1 MFKIGDLV
9 LLHPED
15 PDFSYKGIIT
25 KIYIEDVEVRV
36 LNSRPDHYLVVPVKD
51 IKIIKDRIEN
61 RRIINDIM

>member
-15 PDFSYKGIIT
+15 HDFSYKGIIT

-36 LNSRPDHYLVVPVKD
+36 LNSRPDHYLVVPMKD
-51 IKIIKDRIEN
+51 TKIISDRMEN